1 MSNLKDD
8 ALHPPPVPHHRYN
21 LAFRGDI
28 NELREYFEQVAA
40 WGIDS
45 IVRVTFRRGSS
56 TAFMLLS
63 LDIIGGDPK
72 SVIELF
78 VRDKAVWG
86 NIKLR
91 SVRAK

>member
-8 ALHPPPVPHHRYN
+8 ALHPPPVPHHRYR
-21 LAFRGDI
+21 LAFRGNMD
-28 NELREYFEQVAA
+28 ELYEYYEQVAA

-45 IVRVTFRRGSS
+45 IARVTFRQGSS

-63 LDIIGGDPK
+63 LDIVGGDPK

-78 VRDKAVWG
+78 VRDKVVWSD
-86 NIKLR
+86 ITLC
-91 SVRAK
+91 SIRAT